1 MIHIEKIKSNILQK
15 LSINNKN
22 ISVNLVS
29 HQNTRS
35 ESDLSEK
42 RREINPSLS
51 DMEFTWL
58 EEYY

>member
-15 LSINNKN
+15 LSINNKD

-42 RREINPSLS
+42 RREINHSLS
-51 DMEFTWL
+51 DMDL
-58 EEYY
+58 LG

>member
-1 MIHIEKIKSNILQK
+1 MIHVEKIKSNILQK
-15 LSINNKN
+15 LSINNKD

-35 ESDLSEK
+35 ESDLSKK

-51 DMEFTWL
+51 DMDL
-58 EEYY
+58 LG

>member
-1 MIHIEKIKSNILQK
+1 M
-15 LSINNKN
+15 NNKN

-35 ESDLSEK
+35 KSDLSEK
-42 RREINPSLS
+42 RIAINPSLF

-58 EEYY
+58 KDH

>member
-1 MIHIEKIKSNILQK
+1 MIHIEKIKTNILQK

-35 ESDLSEK
+35 ESDLSEQ

-58 EEYY
+58 EEY

>member
-1 MIHIEKIKSNILQK
+1 MIDIDNIKSNILQK

-22 ISVNLVS
+22 ISVNLVA
-29 HQNTRS
+29 HQNTRF
-35 ESDLSEK
+35 ERDLGEK

-58 EEYY
+58 EDN